1 MEERSTLKKLDQAFV
16 KLADGLAIIS
26 GILMILISVLLFFDA
41 LSGKLLSRNI
51 PHSIEITTNFHIII
65 VYFALLAVQLSDGHA
80 NVELVYNK
88 FPNLIKRIC
97 IALWNVLGCVVCSF
111 ESYTSW
117 SYMRNQFVNGTL
129 SGLTGGFPLWPISAC
144 MLLGWVLMG
153 LGCIWCLVRQFA
165 KLTPVPG
172 VVSVE
177 GKEGAE

>member
-1 MEERSTLKKLDQAFV
+1 MQEKSTLRKLDQAFV

-26 GILMILISVLLFFDA
+26 GVLMILISVLLFFDA
-41 LSGKLLSRNI
+41 LSGKILSRNI

-88 FPNLIKRIC
+88 FPDIVKRVC
-97 IALWNVLGCVVCSF
+97 VALWNVLGVVVCAF

-117 SYMRNQFVNGTL
+117 NYMTDQLNNGTL

-153 LGCIWCLVRQFA
+153 LGCVWCLVRQFA

-172 VVSVE
+172 VAPAK
-177 GKEGAE
+177 GKEDAE